1 MLGCPKMVDPQIA
14 GWFTSWKILL
24 KKIDDLGVRFWC
36 RCRKLLSG
44 ADLRTFQKSGLEPIP
59 IDSIRQASAMSRSSG
74 ATRTPFSHITPLSTS
89 PPMFFTAKPGRNG
102 LPGCSLL
109 LDLPNVGRGL
119 AMAWHGL
126 MLFI

>member
-1 MLGCPKMVDPQIA
+1 MVYFMENP
-14 GWFTSWKILL
+14 F

-119 AMAWHGL
+119 AMAWLDAFYMNKRPNMEKNRGFL
-126 MLFI
+126 